1 MIESS
6 PLIGVLKVALILPAA
21 QSLKEKR
28 MVLKSLK
35 DRVCSRFNVSVAE
48 IEHHEKWQR
57 AVLAFCIAGDD
68 PKFLDSSLQS
78 VLHYVETDRVA
89 QLAEYNVEIL

>member
-6 PLIGVLKVALILPAA
+6 PVIGILKVALFLPAA

-35 DRVCSRFNVSVAE
+35 DRARSRFNVSVAE
-48 IEHHEKWQR
+48 IDHHDKWQR
-57 AVLAFCIAGDD
+57 ATLAFCIAGED
-68 PKFLDSSLQS
+68 PKFIDSSLQS
-78 VLHYVETDRVA
+78 VLRFVETDRVA
-89 QLAEYNVEIL
+89 QLTESEFEIL